1 MSQGLADL
9 LQAVAAADPTALWAG
24 LEAMGII
31 VTLGLLGLLS
41 LAESALVSVGPAYL
55 RRLAEQGDRRAVV
68 VVGLVGQRERTLASL
83 AAAEMLLLALLAALV
98 THLALVLGG
107 LGTLAWAS
115 ALALAAVL
123 LLAQA
128 VPKTY
133 GVQHAE
139 RVALRLGRAVAVL
152 GVLLA
157 PVTALARGG
166 CRLLA
171 GRAEPEAV
179 TLGEGELRQLAAE
192 EGELDEGERE
202 MIHGVVD
209 FADKVAREMMVP
221 RTDMVALPSSAALPE
236 AVAVVRQ
243 HGHSRVPVYTDSVDN
258 IVGLLY
264 ARDLMAALLQGR
276 REAPLA
282 SLLRPAYF
290 VPEGKP
296 VGDLLREMQ
305 RRQVHMAIV
314 IDEYGGTAGLI
325 TIEDL
330 LEEIF
335 GEIQDEYDLAEEAT
349 IRRLDEQTAL
359 VDGRVA
365 VDEVAQAFGV
375 ELPEGEFDSIGGLVL
390 GELGRLPAQGEV
402 LQVNGLELTVEKV
415 SRQRVQQVRVAR
427 RRE

>member
-9 LQAVAAADPTALWAG
+9 LQAVAAADPTPLWAG

-157 PVTALARGG
+157 PVTTLARGG

>member
-9 LQAVAAADPTALWAG
+9 LQAVAAADPTPLWAG